1 MLRAASAPLLA
12 LSLCGLCTGLRFE
25 AGDSDDARLGAVVS
39 GQFSEALAE
48 GWAQQQQRFAS
59 DIYLTWPK
67 LTSRFKIL
75 VVSSAHST
83 PEAVA
88 NFEDNLHKLQST
100 NAVNDTFDFA
110 LFHHDGNASLWE
122 SKPWYNDVVV
132 SSNTDPLCLAEA
144 WYTLDPALVKSYD
157 YVWLLDADDYRMDYF
172 SWDMYRM
179 VLTTLSPLVS
189 QPAILPSS
197 PNGQP
202 ANLEALRMKGRSK
215 DGYISLAREVDQ
227 TQSQATLFAAHLWD
241 AVHERLG
248 HDLRKTHWCVGDV
261 WDVAAHEARRAC
273 KKTGPVVVDAA
284 PLRRMHDRSR
294 ELPQG
299 TTEFIEANPNKC
311 FGQVDCPDL
320 TASEMRSV
328 GLATAPFCGLPSS
341 TSHHTA
347 VGGMRPSISRHLVE
361 PKRWVTREVGLAE
374 KLPMEK

>member
-1 MLRAASAPLLA
+1 MVKAASAPLFALA
-12 LSLCGLCTGLRFE
+12 LCGLCAGLRFE

-59 DIYLTWPK
+59 DVYLTWPK
-67 LTSRFKIL
+67 LTSRAKIL
-75 VVSSAHST
+75 VVSSAHNT

-88 NFEDNLHKLQST
+88 NFEDNLHKLRST
-100 NAVNDTFDFA
+100 NSMNDTFDFA
-110 LFHHDGNASLWE
+110 LFHQDGNTSLWE

-132 SSNTDPLCLAEA
+132 SSNAEPLCLAEA
-144 WYTLDPALVKSYD
+144 WYTLDPAMVKAYD

-179 VLTTLSPLVS
+179 VLTTLKPLVS

-197 PNGQP
+197 PGGRP
-202 ANLEALRMKGRSK
+202 ADLEALRMKGRSK
-215 DGYISLAREVDQ
+215 DGYISLAREVNQ

-273 KKTGPVVVDAA
+273 TTTGPVVVDAA
-284 PLRRMHDRSR
+284 PLRSMHGSR
-294 ELPQG
+294 ALPQG
-299 TTEFIEANPNKC
+299 TTEFIEANPGRC

-320 TASEMRSV
+320 TAGEMHSLR
-328 GLATAPFCGLPSS
+328 LATAPYCGLPSS
-341 TSHHTA
+341 SSHHTA
-347 VGGMRPSISRHLVE
+347 VGGMRPSVARHLVE

-374 KLPMEK
+374 KLPVEK